1 MERIQIIGCS
11 GAGKSTLAR
20 TLGEKTGLPVI
31 HGDRL
36 FWKSGWVESTREEID
51 RKILDAVKE
60 ERWIFDGNYMR
71 TLPRRLE
78 RCDLVIWLDFPAWF
92 CLYRVC
98 KRYVCNLGRV
108 RPDMPQG
115 CPEKI
120 DWDFVKWV
128 WDFNRTK
135 GPKLRR
141 LLQTLP
147 EDKVVILKSP
157 RQVRLFLKQFQ

>member
-20 TLGEKTGLPVI
+20 LLGEKTGLPVI

-36 FWKSGWVESTREEID
+36 FWKSGWVESTKEEID

-60 ERWIFDGNYMR
+60 NTWIFDGNYMR

-78 RCDLVIWLDFPAWF
+78 RCDLVIWLDFPTWF
-92 CLYRVC
+92 CIYRIL

-128 WDFNRTK
+128 WTFNKTK
-135 GPKLRR
+135 RPRLYARLRE
-141 LLQTLP
+141 LP
-147 EDKVVILKSP
+147 QDKVVILKSP
-157 RQVRLFLKQFQ
+157 RQVRQFLKQFQ

>member
-31 HGDRL
+31 HGDSL
-36 FWKSGWVESTREEID
+36 FWKSGWVESTKAEID
-51 RKILDAVKE
+51 GKMLDVAQTQ
-60 ERWIFDGNYMR
+60 RWILDGNYTR
-71 TLPRRLE
+71 TLPQRLE
-78 RCDLVIWLDFPAWF
+78 RCDLVIYLDFPTWL
-92 CLYRVC
+92 CLLRVL

-120 DWDFVKWV
+120 DREFLVWV
-128 WDFNRTK
+128 WTFNKTK
-135 GPKLRR
+135 RPRLYR
-141 LLQTLP
+141 LLRELP
-147 EDKVVILKSP
+147 KDKVVILKSP
-157 RQVRLFLKQFQ
+157 REVRRFLKQF

>member
-20 TLGEKTGLPVI
+20 TLGEKTKLPVI

-36 FWKSGWVESTREEID
+36 FWKSGWVESSKEEID
-51 RKILDAVKE
+51 CKILAAVRE

-78 RCDLVIWLDFPAWF
+78 RCDLAVYLDFPTWF
-92 CLYRVC
+92 CMYRIL

-120 DWDFVKWV
+120 DREFLAWV
-128 WDFNRTK
+128 WTFNKTK
-135 GPKLRR
+135 RPRLYA
-141 LLQTLP
+141 LLQAVP
-147 EDKVVILKSP
+147 KDKVVILKSP
-157 RQVRLFLKQFQ
+157 RQVRRFLKQFQ